1 MSPEPAVPHILT
13 SGACQRYTVEREAA
27 HALSERCLLP
37 HPIGPYRL
45 LVARAAM
52 AFILVAAA
60 LWGLPWPSV
69 ALQPT
74 QLRLALIPSQ
84 SPTFLQEPGEE
95 FAGVLTQL
103 VGRRSRSIPL
113 PITQG

>member
-69 ALQPT
+69 APAADPVAT
-74 QLRLALIPSQ
+74 RPDTLAKPNVF
-84 SPTFLQEPGEE
+84 TR
-95 FAGVLTQL
+95 AG
-103 VGRRSRSIPL
+103 
-113 PITQG
+113 